1 MSVNI
6 YQDRYWKELYQ
17 LRVHVNYLEIYMER
31 SERLDK
37 AINIFLAITSSS
49 SICGWAIWNKF
60 SFIWAMIIA
69 TSQLIN
75 AIKYFLPYRERM
87 KALSKI
93 VRDFDEL
100 LVFFEMKWF
109 DVSEGKLTEEE
120 INNLQFEIRKKKL
133 DSFKKHLGV
142 SSLPIKDNYF
152 SIAKDNANTYIK
164 NFYSTEG

>member
-1 MSVNI
+1 MSACI

-37 AINIFLAITSSS
+37 AISIFLAITSSS
-49 SICGWAIWNKF
+49 SICGWAIWNRF
-60 SFIWAMIIA
+60 SFVWGMIIA
-69 TSQLIN
+69 ISQLIN
-75 AIKYFLPYRERM
+75 AIKYFLPYRDRM
-87 KALSKI
+87 KSLNKI

-100 LVFFEMKWF
+100 LVLFEMKWF
-109 DVSEGKLTEEE
+109 DVSEGKLTEKE

-133 DSFKKHLGV
+133 ESLKKHLGA
-142 SSLPIKDNYF
+142 SSLPVKDKYF

-164 NFYSTEG
+164 NFYSMEA